1 VLGSSGK
8 NIGVCTGKG
17 IWMKK
22 IPVKMLQAGS
32 MYTEPVYIDESNL
45 LVPARI
51 AIRKKDISRLIS
63 WGVETVYTEGETTL
77 STSPQPEAA
86 VKFPAIPS
94 LTESLGNDLT
104 YRVYTSLIGKLSEI
118 FSDIASG
125 NRTNAQ
131 AVNAV
136 ISRLLGMVR
145 EEPENIIGYILG
157 GEVKGHGFAKSSM
170 NAAIL
175 SYLITAEFKAP
186 NHKLLQIVTGAL
198 LHDVGM
204 LRLPQ
209 EILNKQGEL
218 TGTELQYMQTHP
230 VVSYRIVC
238 KEFLYP
244 EEVGQVVLQHHERW
258 DGTGYP
264 QGLGGTRIDSGA
276 RIVSVVDAFEAMVSK
291 KPYRNSMIGY
301 QAMKNL
307 MADNSRRFD
316 SNVLKAFIKIMGIYP
331 IGSLILL
338 NTGAVARVTEVRKE
352 APLRPRIT
360 IVLDKDGK
368 TYHQN
373 EGEAIDLLNEK
384 TLFITRALDPTDVMS
399 QGE

>member
-1 VLGSSGK
+1 
-8 NIGVCTGKG
+8 
-17 IWMKK
+17 MKQ

-32 MYTEPVYIDESNL
+32 MYTEPVYIDEMNL

-51 AIRKKDISRLIS
+51 AIRKKDITRLIS
-63 WGVETVYTEGETTL
+63 WGIETVHTEGEPTL
-77 STSPQPEAA
+77 AAAPQPEAA
-86 VKFPAIPS
+86 GKYSAIPS
-94 LTESLGNDLT
+94 LTESLENDLT
-104 YRVYTSLIGKLSEI
+104 YRVYTNLIGKLNDI
-118 FSDIASG
+118 FNDIAAG
-125 NRTNAQ
+125 NRMGTQSINHI
-131 AVNAV
+131 
-136 ISRLLGMVR
+136 ISQLLRMAR
-145 EEPENIIGYILG
+145 EEPGNIIGYILG
-157 GEVKGHGFAKSSM
+157 GDVKGYSFAKSSI
-170 NAAIL
+170 NTAIL

-204 LRLPQ
+204 FRLPQ
-209 EILNKQGEL
+209 EILNKRGEL
-218 TGTELQYMQTHP
+218 TGAELQYMRTHP
-230 VVSYRIVC
+230 VGSYKIVC

-244 EEVGQVVLQHHERW
+244 EGVGQVVLQHHEHW

-264 QGLGGTRIDSGA
+264 QGFEGTKIDSGA
-276 RIVSVVDAFEAMVSK
+276 RIVSVADAFEAMVSK

-316 SNVLKAFIKIMGIYP
+316 PNVLKAFIKIMGIYP

-360 IVLDKDGK
+360 MLLDKDGK
-368 TYHQN
+368 AYPQN
-373 EGEAIDLLNEK
+373 GEETIDLLNEK
-384 TLFITRALDPTDVMS
+384 ALFITRALDPTEIMR